1 MSEAFVWP
9 ELRARPA
16 NAEQALAALR
26 ERAVAEG
33 RSAGLEQ
40 GRAEGR
46 RLVEAELPALH
57 QQLQK
62 AIAQVDESVK
72 TFRDRQSAM
81 LAEAVHAVCCRLL
94 GVELRSNPQAVEHVL
109 EECLARLDG
118 QGSAA
123 EVHLHPD
130 DHAAIQSAYE
140 GTLTLI
146 ADPEVPACGM
156 SVRLPAQAADFDPV
170 AMIDELFEDARDEFT
185 S

>member
-26 ERAVAEG
+26 EQAVAEG

-46 RLVEAELPALH
+46 RLVEAELPALR
-57 QQLQK
+57 QQLQS
-62 AIAQVDESVK
+62 AIAQVEESVAA
-72 TFRDRQSAM
+72 FRDRQSAT
-81 LAEAVHAVCCRLL
+81 LAAAVHAVCCRLL
-94 GVELRSNPQAVEHVL
+94 GVELRSNRQAVEHVL
-109 EECLARLDG
+109 EECLARLDS
-118 QGSAA
+118 QGGEA

-130 DHAAIQSAYE
+130 DHAAIQGAYE

-146 ADPEVPACGM
+146 ADPDVPVCGI
-156 SVRLPAQAADFDPV
+156 SLRLPTQAADFDPM
-170 AMIDELFEDARDEFT
+170 ALIDELFEDARDEF
-185 S
+185 SS

>member
-1 MSEAFVWP
+1 LSEAFIWP

-16 NAEQALAALR
+16 NVEQGLAALR
-26 ERAVAEG
+26 EQALAEG

-46 RLVEAELPALH
+46 RLVEAELPALR
-57 QQLQK
+57 QQLQN
-62 AIAQVDESVK
+62 AIAQLEESVES
-72 TFRDRQSAM
+72 FRDRQSAT
-81 LAEAVHAVCCRLL
+81 LTAAVQAVCCRLL

-109 EECLARLDG
+109 EECLARLDS
-118 QGSAA
+118 QGGAA

-146 ADPEVPACGM
+146 ADPEIPACGM
-156 SVRLPAQAADFDPV
+156 SVRLPTQAADFDPV
-170 AMIDELFEDARDEFT
+170 ALIEELFEDARDEFR